1 MFSITRQEATIHGL
15 HAAPPR
21 WEYSSLAKCP
31 LLPLT
36 TSTSHW
42 RWQSREGLKRGEER
56 KKEKKRKRRRTEK
69 RRLLI
74 DVNAGNVKLAAC
86 RATAEAEERKLEATR
101 VFEASRID
109 SRGHQLRKS
118 SRRKEQRRAIHVT
131 LPNCGTGVQNPLTLP
146 YVSQL
151 HGTKQRPVLLSS
163 SSSSFPLSFSLLS
176 TVPFFFFFSPL
187 DTGAVAPPQSCE
199 QNSLENLRA
208 QVRFETRR
216 IPTQFAF
223 KGRIARPKFQCTC
236 SPHAQACEAR
246 TRAWDAT
253 EPQVMRPRSS

>member
-42 RWQSREGLKRGEER
+42 RWQSREGLKRGKER
-56 KKEKKRKRRRTEK
+56 KKEKKRKRRRTKK

-176 TVPFFFFFSPL
+176 TVPFFFFLPSRHGCRCPATVL
-187 DTGAVAPPQSCE
+187 RTKQSRKFACASTLWNAT
-199 QNSLENLRA
+199 NSHPVRVQRENRA
-208 QVRFETRR
+208 TEISMHVF
-216 IPTQFAF
+216 P
-223 KGRIARPKFQCTC
+223 
-236 SPHAQACEAR
+236 AR
-246 TRAWDAT
+246 TGVRGAYTRMRRDRK
-253 EPQVMRPRSS
+253 PQVMRPRSS

>member
-1 MFSITRQEATIHGL
+1 M
-15 HAAPPR
+15 
-21 WEYSSLAKCP
+21 
-31 LLPLT
+31 
-36 TSTSHW
+36 
-42 RWQSREGLKRGEER
+42 
-56 KKEKKRKRRRTEK
+56 
-69 RRLLI
+69 
-74 DVNAGNVKLAAC
+74 AAC

-176 TVPFFFFFSPL
+176 TVPFFSFLPSPGCHAL

-246 TRAWDAT
+246 TRA
-253 EPQVMRPRSS
+253 